1 MSRRFR
7 WLPVGILSAG
17 AALTLS
23 LISHETAAL
32 ASDGRSGEV
41 HIIKNCNN
49 YTGMAGSHCTIA
61 SSNLAEIPAGTT
73 VFYDQAAG
81 TPAGMLD
88 SNVVLSVKTGDWAVG
103 RCTLDLSTGLGLC
116 TFTDGVGS
124 LAGLK
129 ARFAVAPTGGNN
141 FSWDGPYHFALGNSD

>member
-17 AALTLS
+17 AVLTLS
-23 LISHETAAL
+23 FGSHITAAL

-41 HIIKNCNN
+41 RILKNCNN
-49 YTGMAGSHCTIA
+49 FNGMAGTYCTIT
-61 SSNLAEIPAGTT
+61 SSNLAAIPAGTT

-103 RCTLDLSTGLGLC
+103 RCTLDGNTGLGLC
-116 TFTDGVGS
+116 TFSDGVGS
-124 LAGLK
+124 LAGFQ
-129 ARFAVAPTGGNN
+129 ARVAVAPAPGANN
-141 FSWDGPYHFALGNSD
+141 FSWAGRYHFAQGN